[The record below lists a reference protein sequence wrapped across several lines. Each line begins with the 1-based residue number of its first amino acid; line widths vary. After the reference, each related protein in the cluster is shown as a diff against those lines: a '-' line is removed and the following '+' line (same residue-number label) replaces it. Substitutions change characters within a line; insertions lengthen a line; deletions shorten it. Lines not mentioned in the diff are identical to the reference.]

1 MLELEGVNNQYLQVE
16 VEVQVEIMTNRRTD
30 NY

>member
-1 MLELEGVNNQYLQVE
+1 MLELEGVSYQYLQVE
-16 VEVQVEIMTNRRTD
+16 VEVQVGIMTNRRTD